1 MCLEYSFLFGRTSRK
16 ALSQNFFRMEGVL
29 IFFVMSR
36 IFIRFATYANVCFA
50 FITSREVHRDDVLCI
65 RVEDKDFSMTG
76 LKVTSSVCVGKIATL
91 HKRLIVGEIGKLSD
105 AWLRE
110 LDLMLRKIFKI

>member
-1 MCLEYSFLFGRTSRK
+1 MLVRFPFSDFGSEKLRPAVILVPKNSY
-16 ALSQNFFRMEGVL
+16 GD
-29 IFFVMSR
+29 
-36 IFIRFATYANVCFA
+36 VCFA